1 MNHHAFLIKEAVTTG
16 ALAGIAKRHGIPL
29 LGDWRYATKLLHK
42 AEKATPEGA
51 KHYEK
56 VLGFTTPTE
65 RRVLK
70 QVLARGSTPWELFKL
85 KMGPG
90 KREVRNPTVHTI
102 YSAVDTVR
110 DLLLARGRTTFKG
123 TESLEAG
130 LHQPVG
136 GARRL
141 STPGLFS
148 VTYPKTVNQRSI
160 HTHPDPMAGKR
171 DADMDDIFQMVRVSP
186 SAPDVRALT
195 NPVMGTGV
203 VYGPRKAGKEW
214 ESVYKGSKGQ
224 RRRLYYRGRE

>member
-1 MNHHAFLIKEAVTTG
+1 MNHHVFLIKKAVTTG

-65 RRVLK
+65 RRVLN

-110 DLLLARGRTTFKG
+110 DLLLQRVRNSPFKG
-123 TESLEAG
+123 LEAG

-148 VTYPKTVNQRSI
+148 VTHPRAEVTQRTV
-160 HTHPDPMAGKR
+160 HTHPDMFAGER
-171 DADMDDIFQMVRVSP
+171 DADMDDLLQTLRVSP
-186 SAPDVRALT
+186 SVQDVRALT
-195 NPVMGTGV
+195 NPVMETGA